1 MTIRLHERVVDTV
14 HGPKKAWVAEPT
26 RHVVLGRERLEQFL
40 WDGRPDS
47 ELDGALLAAVRAVD
61 DPHQLVVFRARSDD
75 GAGSWSFDPTLTR
88 EEAAELGYRLALG
101 TLPTYRRMV
110 AAGVFAV
117 VHVEFGQQEAEAL
130 AAGSRR
136 ALDELEAGSIPEEVR
151 AEDGVAILRVDRWIL
166 HDLTMFFTGDFDEI
180 LESVLP
186 SQLPRLEERIPHLRQ
201 LVKSLPPS
209 AID

>member
-1 MTIRLHERVVDTV
+1 VSIRLNERVVDTV
-14 HGPKKAWVAEPT
+14 QGPKKAWIAEPT
-26 RHVVLGRERLEQFL
+26 EHVVLGRDRLEAFL

-47 ELDGALLAAVRAVD
+47 ELDRALLAAVRAVN

-88 EEAAELGYRLALG
+88 VEADELGYRLAIG
-101 TLPTYRRMV
+101 QLPTYRRMV

-117 VHVEFGQQEAEAL
+117 VHVEFGQQEIDAL
-130 AAGSRR
+130 TAGSRR
-136 ALDELEAGSIPEEVR
+136 ALDELEAGSIPEEMR
-151 AEDGVAILRVDRWIL
+151 AEEGVAVLRVDRWIL
-166 HDLTMFFTGDFDEI
+166 HDLTMFFTESFDQV
-180 LESVLP
+180 LQTVLP
-186 SQLPRLEERIPHLRQ
+186 LQLPRLEERIPHLRQ